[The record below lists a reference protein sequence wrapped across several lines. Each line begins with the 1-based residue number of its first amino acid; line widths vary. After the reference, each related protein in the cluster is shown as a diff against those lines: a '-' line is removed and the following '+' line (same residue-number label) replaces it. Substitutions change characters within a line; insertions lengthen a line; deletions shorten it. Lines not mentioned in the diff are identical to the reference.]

1 MAYNTIKLPSSSA
14 PSMSQVRIETF
25 LGVDLTNQASNV
37 DEYKSPNAEN
47 MIRDV
52 PGKVRKRMGWHTL
65 RTLNARINGY
75 HPLYGKKSLI
85 HAGTKLYQ
93 VDGLSDTLAKQAPT
107 AIYSNMADDRS
118 KSWEFDGKLYIA
130 DGKTLLVYDGETVKT
145 AQSLARVPLVTI
157 AKAPVGGGTQYEP
170 LNLLQPKFEERF
182 AGTED
187 AQAYHLS
194 FSGLDSAAV
203 EAYVL
208 DSGGNWVQ
216 KSEGQDF
223 TVDRPAGIVNFNTA
237 PGKSPV
243 SGEDNVKI
251 IASRTVAGYADR
263 INKCRIGIAF
273 GVNGAADRLFLAG
286 NPDFINYDWYSGQ
299 NDPTYWGD
307 TDYSVLGQSDSAIMG
322 YSIVNARLAAHK
334 NAPAAERNVILREG
348 NLTDNKPTFPIVN
361 MLQGVGAVAQF
372 SFANLATEP
381 VFLTELGVYAIT
393 AADISGEKYAQNRSF
408 FLNGKLLKE
417 QNMKDAFAVVYK
429 DMYWLALNGKAYIL
443 DGLQALQT
451 DKSAPYSNRQYAG
464 FLCTGIPA
472 RVMWVEDNV
481 LYFGSDGGQ
490 IRAFYTDTTS
500 QQSYNDDGAPIY
512 ACWTTPD
519 IFGKN
524 FHRFKTFS
532 QFYVGIS
539 AAVATSVR
547 AWAREN
553 GLWEEQFFDDTTA
566 RYFDWSQIT
575 WDKWSWSTDTTP
587 QTIGQKIRIKK
598 VDKAAF
604 RVENDALNEPFGLEH
619 INIEFVET
627 GYYK

>member
-1 MAYNTIKLPSSSA
+1 MAFQPIKIGSGSA
-14 PSMSQVRIETF
+14 PSMSQVRIEEF
-25 LGVDLTNQASNV
+25 LGVDLTNQPSNC
-37 DEYKSPNAEN
+37 DERKSPNAEN

-65 RTLNARINGY
+65 RKLDSRINGY
-75 HPLYGKKSLI
+75 HPLHGKKSLI

-93 VDGLSDTLAKQAPT
+93 VEGLAATLADTAP
-107 AIYSNMADDRS
+107 AEVYSAMNDQRS
-118 KSWEFDGKLYIA
+118 KSWEFGGKLYIA
-130 DGKTLLVYDGETVKT
+130 DGKALLVYDGETVKT
-145 AQSLARVPLVTI
+145 VQSLARVPLVTI
-157 AKAPVGGGTQYEP
+157 AKAPAGGGTQYEA
-170 LNLLQPKFEERF
+170 LNLIQPKFEERF
-182 AGTED
+182 AGTETD
-187 AQAYHLS
+187 KAYHLS
-194 FSGLDSAAV
+194 FSGLDGAPV
-203 EAYVL
+203 EAEVL
-208 DSGGNWVQ
+208 NSSGTWV
-216 KSEGQDF
+216 KKTEGTDF
-223 TVDRPAGIVNFNTA
+223 TVDRAAGVVNFNTA

-251 IASRTVAGYADR
+251 IASRTVEGYADR
-263 INKCRIGIAF
+263 INKCRFGIAF

-307 TDYSVLGQSDSAIMG
+307 TDYSILGQSDSAIMG
-322 YSIVNARLAAHK
+322 YSIVNARLATHK

-348 NLTDNKPTFPIVN
+348 NLLDSRPSFPIVN
-361 MLQGVGAVAQF
+361 MLQGVGSVAPF

-381 VFLTELGVYAIT
+381 IFLTELGLYAIT
-393 AADISGEKYAQNRSF
+393 PSDISGERYSQNRSF
-408 FLNGKLLKE
+408 FLNGKLLNE
-417 QNMKDAFAVVYK
+417 PGMEEAFAVIYR
-429 DMYWLALNGKAYIL
+429 DMYWLALNGKVYVL

-451 DKSAPYSNRQYAG
+451 DRSAPYSNRQYAG
-464 FLCTGIPA
+464 FYLTGIPA
-472 RVMWVEDNV
+472 RVMWVEDGV
-481 LYFGSDGGQ
+481 LYFGSDGGEV
-490 IRAFYTDTTS
+490 RAFYTDPTA
-500 QQSYNDDGAPIY
+500 QKSYNDDGSPIY

-524 FHRFKTFS
+524 FHRYKTFS
-532 QFYVGIS
+532 QLYVGIS

-547 AWAREN
+547 ALARER
-553 GLWEEQFFDDTTA
+553 GLWEEQFTDDTTA

>member
-1 MAYNTIKLPSSSA
+1 MAYNTIKLPNASA

-37 DEYKSPNAEN
+37 DERKSPNAEN

-65 RTLNARINGY
+65 RKLADKINGY

-93 VDGLSDTLAKQAPT
+93 VDGLAETLAEQEPKE
-107 AIYSNMADDRS
+107 IYSGMADTRS
-118 KSWEFDGKLYIA
+118 RSWEFGGKLYIA

-187 AQAYHLS
+187 AKAYHLS
-194 FSGLDSAAV
+194 FSGLDSTAV

-208 DSGGNWVQ
+208 NNSGNWVQ
-216 KSEGQDF
+216 KKEESDF

-237 PGKSPV
+237 PGKSPI

-251 IASRTVAGYADR
+251 IASRTVKGYADR
-263 INKCRIGIAF
+263 INKCSIGIAF

-307 TDYSVLGQSDSAIMG
+307 TDYSVLGQSDSAVMG

-348 NLTDNKPTFPIVN
+348 NLVDNKPTFPIVN
-361 MLQGVGAVAQF
+361 MLQGVGAIAPF

-381 VFLTELGVYAIT
+381 VFLTELGIYAIT

-408 FLNGKLLKE
+408 FLNGKLLNEPGMKE
-417 QNMKDAFAVVYK
+417 AFAVVYK

-443 DGLQALQT
+443 DGLQPVQT

-464 FLCTGIPA
+464 FYCTGIPA

-481 LYFGSDGGQ
+481 LYFGSEGGE
-490 IRAFYTDTTS
+490 IRAFYTDPTA
-500 QQSYNDDGAPIY
+500 QLSYSDDGKPIY

-524 FHRFKTFS
+524 FHRFKNFRR
-532 QFYVGIS
+532 FYVGIS

-547 AWAREN
+547 AWARES

-587 QTIGQKIRIKK
+587 RTIGEKIRVKK